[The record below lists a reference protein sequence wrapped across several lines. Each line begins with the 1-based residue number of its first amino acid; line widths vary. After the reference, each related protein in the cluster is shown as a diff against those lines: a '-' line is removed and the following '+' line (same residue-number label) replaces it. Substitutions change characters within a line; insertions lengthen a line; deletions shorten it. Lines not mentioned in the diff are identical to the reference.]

1 MYNGNEYV
9 QVIRH
14 REEMLQSYCDAIRK
28 VGGCPMHSLD
38 RLGSMTVK
46 EMIDV
51 LAQNGVRF
59 TTNRK

>member
-1 MYNGNEYV
+1 MRYDYV
-9 QVIRH
+9 EVIKQ

-28 VGGCPMHSLD
+28 VGGCPTHFLD
-38 RLGSMTVK
+38 KLEDMTVR

>member
-1 MYNGNEYV
+1 
-9 QVIRH
+9 
-14 REEMLQSYCDAIRK
+14 
-28 VGGCPMHSLD
+28 MHFLD
-38 RLGSMTVK
+38 KLEDMTVR

>member
-1 MYNGNEYV
+1 MGYV
-9 QVIRH
+9 NVIRH

-28 VGGCPMHSLD
+28 VGGCPMVFLD
-38 RLGSMTVK
+38 RLESMSVR

>member
-1 MYNGNEYV
+1 MDYV
-9 QVIRH
+9 DVIRQ

-28 VGGCPMHSLD
+28 VGGCPLVFLD
-38 RLGSMTVK
+38 KLDHMTVR

-59 TTNRK
+59 TANQK

>member
-1 MYNGNEYV
+1 MGYV
-9 QVIRH
+9 NVIRQ

-28 VGGCPMHSLD
+28 VGGCPMAFLD
-38 RLGSMTVK
+38 RLESMTVR

>member
-1 MYNGNEYV
+1 MDYV
-9 QVIRH
+9 NVIRQ

-28 VGGCPMHSLD
+28 VGGCPMTFLD
-38 RLGSMTVK
+38 RLEYMTVR

>member
-1 MYNGNEYV
+1 MDYV
-9 QVIRH
+9 EVIKQ

-28 VGGCPMHSLD
+28 VGGCPMRFLD
-38 RLGSMTVK
+38 RLDHMTVR

-59 TTNRK
+59 TTTRK

>member
-1 MYNGNEYV
+1 MDYV
-9 QVIRH
+9 DVIKQ

-28 VGGCPMHSLD
+28 VGGCPKRFLD
-38 RLGSMTVK
+38 ELEHMTVRD
-46 EMIDV
+46 MIDA